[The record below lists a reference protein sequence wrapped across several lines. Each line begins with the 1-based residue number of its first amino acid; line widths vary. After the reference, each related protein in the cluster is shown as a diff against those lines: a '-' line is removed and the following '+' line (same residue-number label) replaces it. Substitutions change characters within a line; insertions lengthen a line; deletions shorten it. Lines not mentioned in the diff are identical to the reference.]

1 MTITNYTDLQTEVIS
16 NSNRSDLTNTVP
28 TFIQLAEA
36 DMKRRLKLVDFE
48 GAASITVTSGSGD
61 LPADFAGALDVYW
74 DIATDVPLR
83 YLTHEQYNAKR
94 PSMTDGDPVYYTITG
109 STIKVL
115 PADTGTAVMTY
126 IARLESLS
134 STNTT
139 NTVLTNYPDAYFF
152 GTLKWLY
159 HHTRNWDAKAQQA
172 GEFDR
177 VIDQIIRDHM
187 ERKYSGPITIRA
199 Q

>member
-1 MTITNYTDLQTEVIS
+1 MTITTYATLQTEVVS
-16 NSNRSDLTNTVP
+16 NSNRSDLTTLVP

-48 GAASITVTSGSGD
+48 GASSITVTSGSGD

-74 DIATDVPLR
+74 DVDTDVPLR

-94 PSMTDGDPVYYTITG
+94 PSMTDGSPVYFTITG
-109 STIKVL
+109 STIKTL

-134 STNTT
+134 DSNTT

-152 GTLKWLY
+152 GTLVYLY
-159 HHTRNWDAKAQQA
+159 HHTRNWLAKKENQM
-172 GEFDR
+172 EYER
-177 VIDQIIRDHM
+177 VIDQIVRDHN
-187 ERKYSGPITIRA
+187 ERKFTGPITIRA

>member
-1 MTITNYTDLQTEVIS
+1 MTISNYTDLQTEVIS
-16 NSNRSDLTNTVP
+16 NSNRSDLSSLVP

-48 GAASITVTSGSGD
+48 ESTNISVTAGSGN
-61 LPADFAGALDVYW
+61 LPSDFAGAVDVYW
-74 DIATDVPLR
+74 DTDTDVPLR
-83 YLTHEQYNAKR
+83 YLSHEQYNAKR
-94 PSMTDGDPVYYTITG
+94 PTMTDGDPLYFTITG

-126 IARLESLS
+126 IAKLESLS
-134 STNTT
+134 GSVTT

-152 GTLKWLY
+152 GTLVYLY
-159 HHTRNWDAKAQQA
+159 HHTRNWIAKAENYK
-172 GEFDR
+172 EFER
-177 VIDQIIRDHM
+177 VIDQIIRDHS
-187 ERKYSGPITIRA
+187 ERKYTGPLTIRA